1 MSNRLPAPPLLV
13 ITDRQLAAGDM
24 VDIAGAVFSG
34 GCRWVMVRDHDLGTD
49 ALAALATQIIEK
61 ARPTG
66 ARIVVNGDIDA
77 AGMCGADGVHLQS
90 LDAIA
95 AARAQLG
102 PDALVGYSA
111 HSCAEAV
118 AAGDYGADYVLLS
131 PIFETP
137 SKPGYGPP
145 LGVDQL
151 GRACRDATV
160 PILALAGVIP
170 SRVPECMAAG
180 AAGIAVMG
188 SVMGAADPAEKTG
201 SFIAAIFS

>member
-1 MSNRLPAPPLLV
+1 MSNRLPSPPLLV
-13 ITDRQLAAGDM
+13 ITDRQLAVGDM
-24 VDIAGAVFSG
+24 VDIAAAVFAG
-34 GCRWVMVRDHDLGTD
+34 GCRWMMVRDHHPDAD
-49 ALAALATQIIEK
+49 ALAALATRIIEK
-61 ARPTG
+61 ARPAG
-66 ARIVVNGDIDA
+66 ARIIVNGDIDTA
-77 AGMCGADGVHLQS
+77 VMCGADGVHLQS

-95 AARAQLG
+95 GARATLG

-111 HSCAEAV
+111 HSGAEAV

-131 PIFETP
+131 PVFETP

-160 PILALAGVIP
+160 PILALAGVTP
-170 SRVPECMAAG
+170 SRVARCMAAG

-188 SVMGAADPAEKTG
+188 SVMGAADPAETTG
-201 SFIAAIFS
+201 SFIAAIVS